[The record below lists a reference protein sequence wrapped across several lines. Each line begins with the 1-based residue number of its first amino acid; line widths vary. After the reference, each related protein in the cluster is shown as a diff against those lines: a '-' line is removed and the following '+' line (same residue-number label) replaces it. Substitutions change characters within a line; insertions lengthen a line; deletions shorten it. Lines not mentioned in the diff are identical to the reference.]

1 MRQAPTPIQASRAAY
16 LIAAILDFK
25 NQLDNETLKPMM
37 IRGTV
42 PMCMWQYERMF
53 STTRIPGQVR
63 RRCMPRG
70 S

>member
-1 MRQAPTPIQASRAAY
+1 MLEYKQ
-16 LIAAILDFK
+16 LLD
-25 NQLDNETLKPMM
+25 QETLKPMM

-53 STTRIPGQVR
+53 STTRIPGQARLHPHPASLR
-63 RRCMPRG
+63 RAP